1 MCKLKY
7 LIYYNNFFI
16 QNNNN
21 DINAD
26 INYINQI
33 KKQLSFNEKND
44 A

>member
-16 QNNNN
+16 QENNN
-21 DINAD
+21 DINTD

-33 KKQLSFNEKND
+33 KKQLSF
-44 A
+44 